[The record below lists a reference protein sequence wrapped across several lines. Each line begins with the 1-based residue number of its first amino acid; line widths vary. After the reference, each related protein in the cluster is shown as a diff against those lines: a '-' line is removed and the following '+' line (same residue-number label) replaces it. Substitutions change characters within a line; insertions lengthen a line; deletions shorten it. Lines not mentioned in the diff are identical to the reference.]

1 MRQMRLLRLQLPPG
15 MHLYQLILEPPGR
28 AYISPRAA
36 LVPSQEAA
44 SVTRPRVALISV
56 ARGRPAF
63 IKAEPSLR
71 IQALDAQ
78 KLSFVRHFCC
88 PEGSFPAPWQDP
100 DAPPNA
106 AVAAWRSAAR
116 SAAERRTHKV
126 RRLRIVLAS
135 GPSRVPPGIL
145 PPSGPQ
151 PASPALRP
159 VCQHSTRPAASRCGS
174 LPANPRDAGG
184 TPPIASRYGSLPATS
199 RCGSPPAASVL
210 LASSA

>member
-1 MRQMRLLRLQLPPG
+1 MRLLPLQLPPG
-15 MHLYQLILEPPGR
+15 MHLYQSIFEPPGR

-88 PEGSFPAPWQDP
+88 PEGSFQETLLQFE
-100 DAPPNA
+100 A
-106 AVAAWRSAAR
+106 AK
-116 SAAERRTHKV
+116 RREDLRAKRFIYLEHS
-126 RRLRIVLAS
+126 LRILYSKAETK
-135 GPSRVPPGIL
+135 L
-145 PPSGPQ
+145 
-151 PASPALRP
+151 
-159 VCQHSTRPAASRCGS
+159 
-174 LPANPRDAGG
+174 
-184 TPPIASRYGSLPATS
+184 
-199 RCGSPPAASVL
+199 
-210 LASSA
+210 